1 MANRPTKKS
10 RLGLGNK
17 LMLWLNLVVV
27 FFLAISYL
35 ASMIDP
41 GIFWPLAFFGLAY
54 PAILLGNI
62 FFIIYWCFKRP
73 SMALIS
79 MLTIFAGW
87 KFLVSHVGLRE
98 PTAIEVPKSSS
109 DFIRIMTYN
118 IHYFKKMDNINSK
131 LVRDQMFDLIRKEQ
145 PDVICLQEFMTHNNG
160 DINTEKTMK
169 ELMSSMHFYFN
180 PVNGS
185 DAYERIGLAIYS
197 KYPIKKKG
205 SILFPGTER
214 GNEAI
219 YTDLEI
225 NKKIV
230 RLYNVHFQ
238 SIAFQPDDYKAIED
252 VKDISPDVESSRRIG
267 SRLKQAF
274 IKRADQVTFL
284 KQETEKCETPFIIAG
299 DFNDTPISYAV
310 NTMSK
315 GLKNAFIEKG
325 SGFGNTYNGDFPNF
339 QIDYILTSLDFDIK
353 NYLIINKKLSDH
365 FAVRSDVEL
374 LK

>member
-1 MANRPTKKS
+1 
-10 RLGLGNK
+10 
-17 LMLWLNLVVV
+17 
-27 FFLAISYL
+27 
-35 ASMIDP
+35 
-41 GIFWPLAFFGLAY
+41 
-54 PAILLGNI
+54 
-62 FFIIYWCFKRP
+62 
-73 SMALIS
+73 
-79 MLTIFAGW
+79 
-87 KFLVSHVGLRE
+87 
-98 PTAIEVPKSSS
+98 
-109 DFIRIMTYN
+109 
-118 IHYFKKMDNINSK
+118 
-131 LVRDQMFDLIRKEQ
+131 
-145 PDVICLQEFMTHNNG
+145 MTHNNG

-284 KQETEKCETPFIIAG
+284 KQETEQCETPFIVAG

-315 GLKNAFIEKG
+315 GLKNAFREKG